1 MNSHKKPTINDV
13 AKLAQVG
20 KTSVSRY
27 LNGEF
32 NVLSDK
38 IQEQIR
44 TAITTLNYKP
54 SQIARSMKRGN
65 TKLIALVFADLSI
78 PYAIDIM
85 QGVEAACRK
94 YGYTLLVFNAN
105 NENQQEKRILQLLS
119 SYQVEGVIIQALRSH
134 DHNFKN
140 FALPIVSL
148 DRKIYS
154 LNCDLVHLDNIQ
166 ATHLALTHLLESGFE
181 AILFITETI
190 HDIQARQQRA
200 DTFKQFI
207 ALNQPCF
214 GEVLEVKDSSDEK
227 SVDKS
232 ILRFFT
238 EHKERKKAV
247 IAANSVVTLNISL
260 ALRRLNLEWGK
271 DLGVLGFDDPNWAS
285 VLGVGISTIRQPTFK
300 IGYSAFELLLNRIK
314 GDTSEFKTILY
325 PGELIIRD
333 STKSL

>member
-1 MNSHKKPTINDV
+1 MNNKKPTINDV
-13 AKLAQVG
+13 AKLANVG

-38 IQEQIR
+38 IQEKIR
-44 TAITTLNYKP
+44 TAIATLNYKP
-54 SQIARSMKRGN
+54 SQIARSIKKGN
-65 TKLIALVFADLSI
+65 TGLIALVFADLSI

-85 QGVEAACRK
+85 QGVEAACRE

-105 NENQQEKRILQLLS
+105 NESQQEKRILQLLS

-140 FALPIVSL
+140 FSLPIVSI
-148 DRKIYS
+148 DRQIYS

-166 ATHLALTHLLESGFE
+166 ATHLALTHLLESGFD
-181 AILFITETI
+181 AILFITESI
-190 HDIQARQQRA
+190 RDIQARQQRA

-207 ALNQPCF
+207 TLNKVCV
-214 GEVLEVKDSSDEK
+214 GEVLEVKDSSDGNL
-227 SVDKS
+227 VDKK
-232 ILRFFT
+232 IQRFCT
-238 EHKERKKAV
+238 EHKHRKKAV

-271 DLGVLGFDDPNWAS
+271 DLAFLGFDDPHWAS
-285 VLGVGISTIRQPTFK
+285 VLGSGITTIRQPTFK
-300 IGYSAFELLLNRIK
+300 IGYSALELLLNRLK
-314 GDTSEFKTILY
+314 GDVSEFKTILY